1 VAAFTPF
8 PVTERN
14 TLKQNRR
21 EFPWRAA
28 LALVSLGG
36 WSWAQDELTVLTH
49 SSFNVSSEVIEAFTE
64 ETGIEV
70 SFVEGGD
77 AGETVNRAILTR
89 DAPLADLL
97 FGVDNSLIAR
107 AEAADLFEPY
117 ESPLLERVP
126 ERLRFGTGGT
136 VTPVTVGFVNF
147 NYDRAWFEAEGTEP
161 PTDLEDLTDPAYRGL
176 SVVASPV
183 SSSPGLAFMLT
194 TIDRFGEEGWL
205 TFWAALRDNDLLVT
219 SGWSDA
225 YYTAFSAYGGDRPLV
240 LSYATSPAAEV
251 YFAEEALDEAPTANL
266 FCEGCVYR
274 QIEGV
279 GILRGTER
287 REAAE
292 RFVDFMLSESF
303 QEDIPLTMFVYP
315 VSTETALPEVFTRFG
330 EVPSERE
337 VASVPPEEI
346 EANLE
351 GWLDLWS
358 AVVEQGRDPAT
369 LR

>member
-1 VAAFTPF
+1 
-8 PVTERN
+8 
-14 TLKQNRR
+14 
-21 EFPWRAA
+21 
-28 LALVSLGG
+28 
-36 WSWAQDELTVLTH
+36 
-49 SSFNVSSEVIEAFTE
+49 VIERLPRRR
-64 ETGIEV
+64 V
-70 SFVEGGD
+70 SRSRFVEGGD

-126 ERLRFGTGGT
+126 EQYRFGTGGS

-147 NYDRAWFEAEGTEP
+147 NYDHAWFEAEGVAP
-161 PTDLEDLTDPAYRGL
+161 PTDLEALTDPAYRSL

-194 TIDRFGEEGWL
+194 TIERFGEEGWL

-225 YYTAFSAYGGDRPLV
+225 YYTDFSPYGGDRPLV

-266 FCEGCVYR
+266 FCERCVYR

-279 GILRGTER
+279 GILHGTAQ

-292 RFVDFMLSESF
+292 RFVDFMLSRSF

-315 VSTETALPEVFTRFG
+315 ASAEAALPEVFTRLG
-330 EVPSERE
+330 EVPGERE

-346 EANLE
+346 EANLDR
-351 GWLDLWS
+351 WLDAWT